1 MGPLILSIGGNWRR
15 RVGFGLA
22 TEKMDNANPTN
33 SRPEGS
39 LRGFWSLFITQF
51 QGAFSDN
58 LYKFL
63 AIFFVMK
70 SFEENTEKIDS
81 LIPVIGAMFSVP
93 FIVFSLAGGYL
104 SDRYSKK
111 MVAVGTKV
119 AEVLIMVLA
128 TFVLMQGNV
137 VFIVGV
143 IFLMSTQSAF
153 FGPAK
158 YGSLPELLPA
168 EKLAWGNGVIGM
180 GTNMAII
187 LGMVAAGFISS
198 RPNVTPAAAGLVL
211 VGLAVAGLLC
221 SLFIPRIPSSNVRKR
236 FRINFAGELFRQVKR
251 IYPDRP
257 LFFAVMGEMFF
268 FFIAAM
274 IQLHIVIY
282 GKEVLALDD
291 LWSSYL
297 QATIAVGIGTGCL
310 VAGFVSGNKT
320 EYGLI
325 PLGALGMVVFSCLMS
340 VENPGIAWAF
350 FNIGA
355 LGFAGGFFLVPIYAL
370 IQQRPDKKDK
380 GTVVGASATLTFVG
394 ILLSAGAYYLLT
406 SDNVLGLS
414 AQQTF
419 LAIGVLMFLGTTY
432 IVYLLPDSLV
442 RLVGFFVT
450 RTIYRL
456 NIVGRDNIPER
467 GGALFVCNHLSFID
481 VLLLQ
486 SSTDRPIRFIM
497 YAGYMKQKVLGT
509 FARIMRC
516 IPISSELRPRDLIK
530 SLKVASQAIRDGEVV
545 CIFAEG
551 QITRTGQ
558 MLPFRRGYEKIM
570 KDVDAPIIPIH
581 LDGVWG
587 SIFSYSRSRF
597 FFKLPRRIPYCVTV
611 SYGAALPHD
620 APPVKVREAVQELGA
635 DAWAHRKR
643 TMKPLH
649 RSLVRAFRKHPFRFF
664 AADAKRGKVSCG
676 GALVGTV
683 ALGQALRRRWAGQE
697 MVGILMPPTV
707 AGALANYAASLM
719 GKVPVNLNYTLSSEA
734 LGSCVEQC
742 NIRTV
747 VTSKAFLEQIKLDVP
762 VETILLE
769 DVAKSI
775 GVGSKL
781 AAVLASALLPVGLL
795 EKFLGSKRRASMDDL
810 ATVIFS
816 SGSTGAPKGV
826 MLSHYNV
833 VSNIQQI
840 GQAFALDRH
849 DRILGILPFFH
860 SFGFTGTLWLPPL
873 LGLGAVYH
881 PNPVDGRGIGEL
893 VCEHQATFLLATPT
907 FLQIYMRAC
916 TPEQFGSVQF
926 VLAGAEKLPE
936 RLAAAF
942 EDRFGLRPMEGYGTT
957 ETSPVVTINTRDFR
971 SAGFRQVGA
980 KRGSIG
986 HPLPGMVARIVDPDT
1001 GVPVGLGQ
1009 AGLLLVKGPNVMQ
1022 GYLGQAEKTA
1032 EVLRDGWYTTGDIA
1046 AMDQDGFLAIT
1057 DRLSRFSKIG
1067 GEMVPH
1073 IKVEEQ
1079 LHELAGLTEQTFA
1092 VIGVP
1097 DERKGERLVVLYHNL
1112 DESAVQSVI
1121 EKMTA
1126 SNLPNIWKPR
1136 SDQFF
1141 KVEALPHLGTGK
1153 LDLKQIKT
1161 LATELSP

>member
-128 TFVLMQGNV
+128 TFALMQGNV

-221 SLFIPRIPSSNVRKR
+221 SLFIPRIPSSNVTKR

-516 IPISSELRPRDLIK
+516 IPISSESRPRDLIK

-597 FFKLPRRIPYCVTV
+597 FFKLPRRIPYRVTV

-683 ALGQALRRRWAGQE
+683 ALGQALRRQVGGAGDGGHPHAADGGRCAGQLRRLADGQSAGE
-697 MVGILMPPTV
+697 PQLHILVGGAGFVHRAVQYPHGGHVESVPRADQARRAGGDDFAGGRRQIDRRRQQTRRRPGLSAV
-707 AGALANYAASLM
+707 AGW
-719 GKVPVNLNYTLSSEA
+719 
-734 LGSCVEQC
+734 
-742 NIRTV
+742 
-747 VTSKAFLEQIKLDVP
+747 
-762 VETILLE
+762 
-769 DVAKSI
+769 
-775 GVGSKL
+775 
-781 AAVLASALLPVGLL
+781 PVG
-795 EKFLGSKRRASMDDL
+795 E
-810 ATVIFS
+810 
-816 SGSTGAPKGV
+816 
-826 MLSHYNV
+826 
-833 VSNIQQI
+833 VSRQQTQ
-840 GQAFALDRH
+840 G
-849 DRILGILPFFH
+849 
-860 SFGFTGTLWLPPL
+860 
-873 LGLGAVYH
+873 
-881 PNPVDGRGIGEL
+881 VDGRLGHGHFLERQHRRAQGRDALALQRRLEHSADWPGVCAGSERPDSRHPAVFPL
-893 VCEHQATFLLATPT
+893 V
-907 FLQIYMRAC
+907 
-916 TPEQFGSVQF
+916 
-926 VLAGAEKLPE
+926 
-936 RLAAAF
+936 RLHRHVVAAAAAWLGCGVSP
-942 EDRFGLRPMEGYGTT
+942 EPGRRAGY
-957 ETSPVVTINTRDFR
+957 R
-971 SAGFRQVGA
+971 
-980 KRGSIG
+980 
-986 HPLPGMVARIVDPDT
+986 
-1001 GVPVGLGQ
+1001 
-1009 AGLLLVKGPNVMQ
+1009 
-1022 GYLGQAEKTA
+1022 
-1032 EVLRDGWYTTGDIA
+1032 
-1046 AMDQDGFLAIT
+1046 
-1057 DRLSRFSKIG
+1057 
-1067 GEMVPH
+1067 
-1073 IKVEEQ
+1073 
-1079 LHELAGLTEQTFA
+1079 
-1092 VIGVP
+1092 
-1097 DERKGERLVVLYHNL
+1097 
-1112 DESAVQSVI
+1112 
-1121 EKMTA
+1121 
-1126 SNLPNIWKPR
+1126 
-1136 SDQFF
+1136 
-1141 KVEALPHLGTGK
+1141 
-1153 LDLKQIKT
+1153 
-1161 LATELSP
+1161 

>member
-1 MGPLILSIGGNWRR
+1 MKTYQG
-15 RVGFGLA
+15 
-22 TEKMDNANPTN
+22 EKD
-33 SRPEGS
+33 
-39 LRGFWSLFITQF
+39 
-51 QGAFSDN
+51 
-58 LYKFL
+58 
-63 AIFFVMK
+63 
-70 SFEENTEKIDS
+70 KIDS
-81 LIPVIGAMFSVP
+81 LIPIIGA
-93 FIVFSLAGGYL
+93 VFSLPFIIFSLLGGYL

-111 MVAVGTKV
+111 YVAVGTKV
-119 AEVLIMVLA
+119 AEVLIMVIA
-128 TFVLMQGNV
+128 AVALMKGNLN
-137 VFIVGV
+137 FIIGV

-158 YGSLPELLPA
+158 YGSLPELLPP
-168 EKLAWGNGVIGM
+168 EKLSWGNGVIGM
-180 GTNMAII
+180 GTNMAVIF
-187 LGMVAAGFISS
+187 GMVAAGYISEKYGV
-198 RPNVTPAAAGLVL
+198 NTQE
-211 VGLAVAGLLC
+211 AGLLLVILAVIGFIF
-221 SLFIPRIPSSNVRKR
+221 SLGITKVPPSNEANQPQP
-236 FRINFAGELFRQVKR
+236 NFLGAVKELFHKVKR
-251 IYPDRP
+251 IFPDRP
-257 LFFAVMGEMFF
+257 LFYAVLGEIYFY
-268 FFIAAM
+268 FIAAM
-274 IQLHIVIY
+274 IQMHVVIY
-282 GKEVLALDD
+282 ALEY
-291 LWSSYL
+291 LKLEELESSYL
-297 QATIAVGIGTGCL
+297 QATIAVGIAAGCL
-310 VAGFVSGNKT
+310 VAGYVSGKKI

-340 VENPGIAWAF
+340 LEDPPNWWAYA
-350 FNIGA
+350 NIGG
-355 LGFAGGFFLVPIYAL
+355 LGFFGGFYLIPILAM

-380 GTVVGASATLTFVG
+380 GTVVATASMLTFVG
-394 ILLSAGAYYLLT
+394 IFLSALVYYLLT
-406 SDNVLGLS
+406 SSDFLGLS
-414 AQQTF
+414 EPQTF
-419 LAIGVLMFLGTTY
+419 LAIGVLTLLGTGY
-432 IVYLLPDSLV
+432 IIYLLPDSLV

-450 RTIYRL
+450 RTIYR
-456 NIVGRDNIPER
+456 IKVVGRDNIPER

-486 SSTDRPIRFIM
+486 ASTDRPIRFIM
-497 YAGYMKQKVLGT
+497 YAGYMKQKVMGT
-509 FARIMRC
+509 FARIMKS
-516 IPISSELRPRDLIK
+516 IPISSESRPRDLIK

-587 SIFSYSRSRF
+587 SIFSYAKTRF
-597 FFKLPRRIPYCVTV
+597 FWKLPRRIPYRVTV

-620 APPVKVREAVQELGA
+620 ADPAKVREAVQELGA

-643 TMKPLH
+643 YMKPLH

-664 AADAKRGKVSCG
+664 AADATRGKRE
-676 GALVGTV
+676 
-683 ALGQALRRRWAGQE
+683 LRRRAGRHGCAWPSAAPQVGGAGDGGHPHAADGGRCAGQLRRLAD
-697 MVGILMPPTV
+697 GQS
-707 AGALANYAASLM
+707 AGEPQLHALRGGAGFVHRAVQHPHGGHVES
-719 GKVPVNLNYTLSSEA
+719 VPRADQARRAGGDDFARGRRQVDRRRQQT
-734 LGSCVEQC
+734 
-742 NIRTV
+742 RRR
-747 VTSKAFLEQIKLDVP
+747 P
-762 VETILLE
+762 
-769 DVAKSI
+769 
-775 GVGSKL
+775 
-781 AAVLASALLPVGLL
+781 GLL
-795 EKFLGSKRRASMDDL
+795 RCCRLGCWRGFSAANARQSMDDL

-840 GQAFALDRH
+840 GQAFALDRN

-873 LGLGAVYH
+873 LGSGAVYH

-893 VCEHQATFLLATPT
+893 VGEHRVTFLLATPT
-907 FLQIYMRAC
+907 FLQIYIRAC
-916 TPEQFGSVQF
+916 TPEQFGSVEF
-926 VLAGAEKLPE
+926 VLAGAEKLSE
-936 RLAAAF
+936 RLATAF

-1001 GVPVGLGQ
+1001 GAPVALGR

-1046 AMDQDGFLAIT
+1046 AMDADGFLAIT

-1073 IKVEEQ
+1073 IKVEEN
-1079 LHELAGLTEQTFA
+1079 LHELGELTEQTFA
-1092 VIGVP
+1092 VTGVP
-1097 DERKGERLVVLYHNL
+1097 DERKGERLVVLYQNL
-1112 DESAVQSVI
+1112 DESAVQSVV

-1126 SNLPNIWKPR
+1126 TDLPNIWKPR
-1136 SDQFF
+1136 GDQFF
-1141 KVEALPHLGTGK
+1141 KVEALPYLGTGK

-1161 LATELSP
+1161 LAAELSP